1 MLQKS
6 INICRKSQALQKPRW
21 CLSRWTLEI
30 WPLAASRRRSGSWGV
45 NWQLVYRLVGGS
57 TTYPTQ
63 KYAKVVKLD
72 YFLRVWGKNKKS
84 LKPKPPMQ
92 IHKIFTGVPSK
103 YSSEGNPPTRC
114 ASKETSR
121 KTVLSPEAHALPDK
135 TGKCVCV
142 CAFFKFALTDL
153 MGRGFFS
160 TSDQKHPP
168 KRSILHE
175 VLPSHPPRSHQW
187 CMGHERQKKTRDNIP
202 NSEKAVC
209 WRQHLLGI
217 SSIYGIAPPYAE
229 LSGTFPQLY
238 LQPLPEPS
246 TQSSLEPSLKTFLLN
261 GGTFVGIFQKLAPK
275 RRTLSKTRPCTL
287 PQTCLIHTRTS
298 QKPTHKIL
306 NRRTRPPPQSL

>member
-1 MLQKS
+1 MP
-6 INICRKSQALQKPRW
+6 QALQKPTVVP
-21 CLSRWTLEI
+21 LSVNFGNLTTSSLKKTQRLLRCK
-30 WPLAASRRRSGSWGV
+30 LAP
-45 NWQLVYRLVGGS
+45 
-57 TTYPTQ
+57 PTQ
-63 KYAKVVKLD
+63 LKICKRRQIGSFPQGFGVKI
-72 YFLRVWGKNKKS
+72 KKS

-121 KTVLSPEAHALPDK
+121 KTVLSPEAYALPNK

-187 CMGHERQKKTRDNIP
+187 CIGHERQKKTRDNIP

-209 WRQHLLGI
+209 WTTFIRHFFYIRHCATLRRTFRGLPTTVSATFARTFNTI
-217 SSIYGIAPPYAE
+217 F
-229 LSGTFPQLY
+229 LGTFPQN
-238 LQPLPEPS
+238 LPVEWRNLCWNFP
-246 TQSSLEPSLKTFLLN
+246 
-261 GGTFVGIFQKLAPK
+261 GTC
-275 RRTLSKTRPCTL
+275 S
-287 PQTCLIHTRTS
+287 
-298 QKPTHKIL
+298 
-306 NRRTRPPPQSL
+306 

>member
-1 MLQKS
+1 MMIQKT
-6 INICRKSQALQKPRW
+6 INICRKRCKNPRW

-45 NWQLVYRLVGGS
+45 NWHHLPNSKICKRRQIGS
-57 TTYPTQ
+57 FPQ
-63 KYAKVVKLD
+63 GFGVKI
-72 YFLRVWGKNKKS
+72 KKS

-121 KTVLSPEAHALPDK
+121 KTVLSPEAHALPNK

-187 CMGHERQKKTRDNIP
+187 CIGHERQKK
-202 NSEKAVC
+202 NS
-209 WRQHLLGI
+209 G
-217 SSIYGIAPPYAE
+217 
-229 LSGTFPQLY
+229 
-238 LQPLPEPS
+238 
-246 TQSSLEPSLKTFLLN
+246 
-261 GGTFVGIFQKLAPK
+261 
-275 RRTLSKTRPCTL
+275 
-287 PQTCLIHTRTS
+287 
-298 QKPTHKIL
+298 
-306 NRRTRPPPQSL
+306 